1 MASHRV
7 VPVLLL
13 VLMLEMV
20 DAVRGQNA
28 MNASFRR
35 HQGMYYSK
43 TRLAIDDTM
52 SGIECSLW
60 CLSNWVCTGY
70 QLQWIKPDSG
80 YCLITRESN
89 PLSNLVHDPGY
100 TFFETISYNIPY
112 VNIALT
118 SPPFSTTCT
127 ASSNLNNDLVLH
139 GCEKVMDGQDCDA
152 DQCNWVSAGQG
163 VDSWI
168 QLTFKRIWN
177 IVRVDAHSRHS
188 PLDQCSQLEFQF
200 SDDPPVQVER
210 QCQLGPTM
218 DYFKLDHPKRSD
230 FVRIRCQQS
239 CPGVVNHGFT
249 EVLIW
254 ALP

>member
-1 MASHRV
+1 MLTI
-7 VPVLLL
+7 VLHHGISLIIRNLFFFHHMQTLL
-13 VLMLEMV
+13 NNNLPIVL
-20 DAVRGQNA
+20 
-28 MNASFRR
+28 
-35 HQGMYYSK
+35 
-43 TRLAIDDTM
+43 T
-52 SGIECSLW
+52 
-60 CLSNWVCTGY
+60 
-70 QLQWIKPDSG
+70 
-80 YCLITRESN
+80 
-89 PLSNLVHDPGY
+89 
-100 TFFETISYNIPY
+100 ETISYNIPY

-200 SDDPPVQVER
+200 SDDPPVQV
-210 QCQLGPTM
+210 
-218 DYFKLDHPKRSD
+218 
-230 FVRIRCQQS
+230 RIWW
-239 CPGVVNHGFT
+239 HY
-249 EVLIW
+249 
-254 ALP
+254 